1 VASFPNGA
9 SLHDRRGDSSPTIVA
24 SGSMLRLLHGN
35 CHAARTTFRTST
47 HSCLLSWNEELGER
61 SGIQWRNLH
70 QSQND
75 RMKSGDLSKVKM
87 EGENRKASGEGS
99 LLLSEQ
105 ITSLT
110 KSDKVPHASQI
121 TKFPFAC
128 TDERGRS
135 AEAAEPE
142 QLWFCFPGLWQSP
155 LATSCV

>member
-1 VASFPNGA
+1 MFGPAAWNTVGATNAVPVPCCADTVPSLPSPHPIKVNPIPNTKTNWTVVLSTVASFPNGA

-87 EGENRKASGEGS
+87 EGENR
-99 LLLSEQ
+99 
-105 ITSLT
+105 
-110 KSDKVPHASQI
+110 
-121 TKFPFAC
+121 
-128 TDERGRS
+128 
-135 AEAAEPE
+135 
-142 QLWFCFPGLWQSP
+142 
-155 LATSCV
+155 